1 MQPTATPLAC
11 REQAAAGGVP
21 AGGLPTDDARC
32 GPAIR
37 DGKWLHATQAGEA
50 PASGHQPFDVIGQ
63 FDTVCGHYHPA
74 EASAHPGAG
83 HDTRPP
89 RYERVRCGVRARS
102 GDVESRW
109 RCPTGWVRVGNP
121 ASALSTLELGA

>member
-74 EASAHPGAG
+74 EASAHLGAG

-89 RYERVRCGVRARS
+89 RYERVRCGVRQMAAPGEIVGAVRQEPGGES
-102 GDVESRW
+102 GQR
-109 RCPTGWVRVGNP
+109 
-121 ASALSTLELGA
+121 ALNFELGETV